1 MKKFM
6 VKVKTE
12 DGIYNKFFDTWIEA
26 DNYRMDAECGM
37 GWYAEVWQRV
47 AGKYQFLYC

>member
-1 MKKFM
+1 M
-6 VKVKTE
+6 VVATTE
-12 DGIYNKFFDTWIEA
+12 EGEVFRCFYDTWEEA
-26 DNYRMDAECGM
+26 DASRMDAECGM